1 VAALLVLD
9 EQLTAKSLVLG
20 LESRGYDVKTVHDF
34 GVSGKPDPDVVR
46 TINSRCRRHWVL
58 VTMDIAIVEQHQG
71 FDWDRYAIAWIIHP
85 EKLKGAAV
93 EKAKANILH
102 RWAHDIAELGKGDH
116 HTYYEKRRLK
126 TRPSLDSQLRR
137 QL

>member
-1 VAALLVLD
+1 MAALLVLD
-9 EQLTAKSLVLG
+9 EQLTAKSLVNG
-20 LESRGYDVKTVHDF
+20 LESRGYEVKTVHDF

-46 TINSRCRRHWVL
+46 TINSRSRRHWVL
-58 VTMDIAIVEQHQG
+58 VTMDVTIVEEHQG
-71 FDWDRYAIAWIIHP
+71 FDWDRYAIAWIVHP

-102 RWAHDIAELGKGDH
+102 RWAHEIVELGKGQH
-116 HTYYEKRRLK
+116 RTYYEKRHSK
-126 TRPSLDSQLRR
+126 SRPSLASQLRR